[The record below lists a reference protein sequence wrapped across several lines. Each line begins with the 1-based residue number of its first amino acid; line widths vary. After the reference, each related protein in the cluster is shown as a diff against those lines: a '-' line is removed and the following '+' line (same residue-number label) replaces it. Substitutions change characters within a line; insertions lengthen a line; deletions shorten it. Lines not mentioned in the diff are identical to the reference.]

1 VSDVQER
8 KLELAR
14 HYSEIG
20 QYRRTLELLGG
31 SDAFENAEGW
41 MLRGEALYQLDR
53 YSEGADAARRGLEL
67 EPEDT
72 TLLDVL
78 ALNLIELGDLAGAE
92 QALLAALELWPDNET
107 LLGHYALAC
116 ARGGQAEKA
125 SQLIDR
131 AARLNPTST
140 DVLRV
145 RAQIAYVNGD
155 KKLAKQYAEELLA
168 VEPEDR
174 IGHVLRGN
182 VLVEGDIFSAVR
194 HFDEAVRLD
203 PTDHDTAHAA
213 RHNRVLTHWLQWP
226 IYPILRFGPIKV
238 WVAYLAVLGLV
249 TATGQ
254 TTLFLPLV
262 ALYLFLVVY
271 SWTVAPLA
279 RWWMHRRAR

>member
-1 VSDVQER
+1 MSDIQEK

-20 QYRRTLELLGG
+20 QYRRTLELLDG

-67 EPEDT
+67 EPEDM

-92 QALLAALELWPDNET
+92 QGLLSALELWPDNET

-116 ARGGQAEKA
+116 ARGGQAQKA

-155 KKLAKQYAEELLA
+155 KKRAKQYVDELLA

-182 VLVEGDIFSAVR
+182 LLAEGDIFGAVR

-203 PTDHDTAHAA
+203 PTDHDTAHVA

-238 WVAYLAVLGLV
+238 WGAYLAVLALIA
-249 TATGQ
+249 ATGQ

-271 SWTVAPLA
+271 SWTVAPFA